1 MAKRIVIP
9 NDLWYFVGCELFE
22 RGYIN
27 RNALLRTKETPKIR
41 WELLGKEEWQAC
53 SHLNMLNLKGCESK
67 EVGAWEEASYINMYV
82 AETLKRK
89 KLLKKYPETK
99 RLVVEKGFINF
110 DNVVLMS
117 ESRTE
122 DLFREVNQKSI
133 NLLNRPLIFSLDAER
148 LAIFIL
154 ELIHI
159 YQFRAGQDFIGKM
172 LDDGILENQI
182 LLSYLEAHSLEPKN
196 FELETR
202 TTSKERERNEE
213 RFFKNMWNAL
223 NQKKPSILRDNKG
236 KEIAKFDIGRL
247 FRENEG
253 KIEVDFGSFGLKVEG
268 NFVGLGHIL
277 YDSEYLGAQSIQ
289 EVLESWNWLLEKT
302 HVDSEILQMA
312 LNTSSLI
319 IILKTGIEEGLDVY
333 IFNLAINLRR
343 LESLGV
349 NVTPKIEEFGE
360 EIRGHI
366 RSFQKWEKK
375 RIWEGIVTTQ
385 KLRKYLCN
393 VSSECYLALISKFYG
408 LDVRLGKHPDLIIN
422 DKKVEVKRASS
433 YNLSSSIKSAQGQ
446 IHDIIAIKVDS
457 LKQRPIPHHE
467 ATWLNEEKLK
477 DAIMN
482 ALTLRQT
489 GDIVL
494 LFMTTLEGLKGR
506 IILLE
511 N

>member
-1 MAKRIVIP
+1 MAKRIAIP
-9 NDLWYFVGCELFE
+9 NDLWYFVGCELLE

-41 WELLGKEEWQAC
+41 WELLGEEEWQAY
-53 SHLNMLNLKGCESK
+53 SHLNMLNLESFESK

-99 RLVVEKGFINF
+99 RLVVEKGFMNF

-122 DLFREVNQKSI
+122 DLFRKVNQKSI
-133 NLLNRPLIFSLDAER
+133 SLLNRPLIFSLDAER

-154 ELIHI
+154 ELIRI
-159 YQFRAGQDFIGKM
+159 YQFRAGKDFIGKM

-182 LLSYLEAHSLEPKN
+182 LLSYLEAHSVEPPN
-196 FELETR
+196 FELEIR
-202 TTSKERERNEE
+202 ATSKERERNEE

-236 KEIAKFDIGRL
+236 KEIAKFDVGRL
-247 FRENEG
+247 FREAEG

-277 YDSEYLGAQSIQ
+277 YDFEYLGAQSAQ
-289 EVLESWNWLLEKT
+289 EVLESWNWLLKKT

-319 IILKTGIEEGLDVY
+319 MILKTGIEEGLDVY

-349 NVTPKIEEFGE
+349 NVTPKIKEFGE

-366 RSFQKWEKK
+366 KSFQKWKKK
-375 RIWEGIVTTQ
+375 RIWKGIVTTQ
-385 KLRKYLCN
+385 YLRKYLYH
-393 VSSECYLALISKFYG
+393 VSSECYLASISKFYG
-408 LDVRLGKHPDLIIN
+408 LDVRLGRHPDLTIN
-422 DKKVEVKRASS
+422 GKKVEVKRASS

-446 IHDIIAIKVDS
+446 FHDIIAIEVDS

-477 DAIMN
+477 DAIMS
-482 ALTLRQT
+482 ALTLRHR

-506 IILLE
+506 IILLK

>member
-1 MAKRIVIP
+1 
-9 NDLWYFVGCELFE
+9 
-22 RGYIN
+22 
-27 RNALLRTKETPKIR
+27 
-41 WELLGKEEWQAC
+41 
-53 SHLNMLNLKGCESK
+53 
-67 EVGAWEEASYINMYV
+67 MYV

-89 KLLKKYPETK
+89 RRLKKYPETK

-133 NLLNRPLIFSLDAER
+133 SLLSRPLIFSLDAER

-159 YQFRAGQDFIGKM
+159 YQFRVGKDFIGKM
-172 LDDGILENQI
+172 LDDGILENRI
-182 LLSYLEAHSLEPKN
+182 LLSYLEAHSVESQN
-196 FELETR
+196 FELEIR
-202 TTSKERERNEE
+202 ATSKERERNEE

-223 NQKKPSILRDNKG
+223 NQKKPSILRDNEG
-236 KEIAKFDIGRL
+236 KEIAKFDIGKL
-247 FRENEG
+247 FRETEG
-253 KIEVDFGSFGLKVEG
+253 KIEVNFDSFGLKVEG

-277 YDSEYLGAQSIQ
+277 YNPEYLGAQSIQ
-289 EVLESWNWLLEKT
+289 EVVESWNWLLEKT

-312 LNTSSLI
+312 LETSSLI
-319 IILKTGIEEGLDVY
+319 IILKTGIEEGIDVY

-343 LESLGV
+343 LESLGI

-366 RSFQKWEKK
+366 KSFQKWEKK
-375 RIWEGIVTTQ
+375 RIWNGILTTQ
-385 KLRKYLCN
+385 ELRKYLYN
-393 VSSECYLALISKFYG
+393 VSSECYLARISKSYG
-408 LDVRLGKHPDLIIN
+408 LEVRLGKHPDLTIN

-433 YNLSSSIKSAQGQ
+433 YNLLSSIESAQDQ

-482 ALTLRQT
+482 ALTLRQVD
-489 GDIVL
+489 DIVL

-506 IILLE
+506 IILLKKS
-511 N
+511 